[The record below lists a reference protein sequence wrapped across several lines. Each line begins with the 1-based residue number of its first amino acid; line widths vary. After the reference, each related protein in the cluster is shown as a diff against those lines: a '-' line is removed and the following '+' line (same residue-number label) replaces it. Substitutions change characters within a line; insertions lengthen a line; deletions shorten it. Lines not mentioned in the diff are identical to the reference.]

1 MTIDVYT
8 KDACQP
14 CRSTKRTLD
23 RLGLDY
29 TDRRA
34 VEHMDVLAPLGH
46 TSAPVVVVTD
56 DNGDMVDHW
65 AGFSPDK
72 LKGLTRE

>member
-14 CRSTKRTLD
+14 CRATKRTMD
-23 RLGLDY
+23 RAGLEY
-29 TDRRA
+29 NEIRA
-34 VEHMDVLAPLGH
+34 ADHMDELAPLGH

-65 AGFSPDK
+65 AGFRPDK
-72 LKGLTRE
+72 VKGLIRE